1 MPLLFAA
8 MPLFTLLGLLAAILA
23 GLCLYAASPHQR
35 LWAASWPQRPARL
48 AGTALLL
55 ASWLAFAQEMQRLTA
70 TFTFCTTLMLVL
82 VVLPYVGALA
92 HVRRTR

>member
-1 MPLLFAA
+1 MPLLFV
-8 MPLFTLLGLLAAILA
+8 MPLFTLLGLLAAALA

-48 AGTALLL
+48 ASAVLL
-55 ASWLAFAQEMQRLTA
+55 AAGWLAFAQDMQRLAA

-82 VVLPYVGALA
+82 VVWPYVGALL

>member
-1 MPLLFAA
+1 MPLLFV
-8 MPLFTLLGLLAAILA
+8 MPLFTLLGLLAAVLA

-35 LWAASWPQRPARL
+35 LWAACWPQRPARL
-48 AGTALLL
+48 ASAALL
-55 ASWLAFAQEMQRLTA
+55 AAGWLAFAQDMQWLAA

-82 VVLPYVGALA
+82 VVWPYAGALL